1 MQYRSNPDLSF
12 LPARAHDWRGNPYHE
27 GYYRYLEKPFRPEWS
42 KMLRWMITPN
52 PQRAE
57 KKQDKWLP
65 TVAPDYSY
73 LNDRGRDWIVWLG
86 HACFL
91 FQLGGVRLITD
102 PMFSDMPLIKRLVQ
116 PPFKLE
122 ELTGIDYVLLSH
134 DHRDHVD
141 KESIKRLLSVNQP
154 KKVLA
159 PLGLTKLIQ
168 SWVKGAPVEE
178 AGWYQTYATDAAAPR
193 ITFLPSRHWCR
204 RGLTDFN
211 QVLWGAFA
219 IQYGGKTYYFGGD
232 SAETTYWAEAGRLFP
247 DIAIAMLGIGA
258 FSPHYMMQDNHAN
271 PEEAWGGFEDLRA
284 ARLWPMHF
292 GTYDLSDEPISE
304 PPKRI
309 RAAAAAAGREDDLLL
324 PGVNQPIYL
333 D

>member
-73 LNDRGRDWIVWLG
+73 LNDRTRDWIVWLG

-102 PMFSDMPLIKRLVQ
+102 PMFSNMPLIKRLVQ

-122 ELTGIDYVLLSH
+122 ELTGIDYV
-134 DHRDHVD
+134 
-141 KESIKRLLSVNQP
+141 
-154 KKVLA
+154 
-159 PLGLTKLIQ
+159 
-168 SWVKGAPVEE
+168 
-178 AGWYQTYATDAAAPR
+178 
-193 ITFLPSRHWCR
+193 
-204 RGLTDFN
+204 
-211 QVLWGAFA
+211 
-219 IQYGGKTYYFGGD
+219 
-232 SAETTYWAEAGRLFP
+232 
-247 DIAIAMLGIGA
+247 
-258 FSPHYMMQDNHAN
+258 
-271 PEEAWGGFEDLRA
+271 
-284 ARLWPMHF
+284 
-292 GTYDLSDEPISE
+292 
-304 PPKRI
+304 
-309 RAAAAAAGREDDLLL
+309 
-324 PGVNQPIYL
+324 
-333 D
+333 